1 MSDESYSS
9 SQENVVAKAKYDA
22 PSQWQQQV
30 KVLKQMMALDQPN
43 PVRLLRHII
52 LYVTDIWIENIS
64 ISMALND
71 M

>member
-1 MSDESYSS
+1 VLQLSDRKPEPAPMSDESSS
-9 SQENVVAKAKYDA
+9 SSKENVVAKAKSDT

-52 LYVTDIWIENIS
+52 L
-64 ISMALND
+64 
-71 M
+71 